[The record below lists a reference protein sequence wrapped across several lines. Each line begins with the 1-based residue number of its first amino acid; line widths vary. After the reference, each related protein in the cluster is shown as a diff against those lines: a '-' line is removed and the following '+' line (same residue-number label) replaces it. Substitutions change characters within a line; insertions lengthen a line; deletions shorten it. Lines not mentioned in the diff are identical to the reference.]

1 MFRSLNLPDQVL
13 SSIEISRRGYEFRH
27 QYVLKDKDVKKNIV
41 KIDINNDSIFKDLF
55 IKSMEEFNVQETFK
69 DVIDCYYYFK
79 RNSKLLYRVS
89 LDNFS
94 SFREFLT
101 KQSRLLVYKFI

>member
-1 MFRSLNLPDQVL
+1 
-13 SSIEISRRGYEFRH
+13 
-27 QYVLKDKDVKKNIV
+27 
-41 KIDINNDSIFKDLF
+41 
-55 IKSMEEFNVQETFK
+55 MEEFNIQENFK
-69 DVIDCYYYFK
+69 DIVDTYYYFK

-101 KQSRLLVYKFI
+101 KQTRLLVYKFI